1 MSDVTVE
8 AKNLRKEFGE
18 KHTKVVAVQD
28 VTMRVE
34 KGEVVLIVGPSGS
47 GKTTLLS
54 MIGCILTPTRGEV
67 YLGGQKVS
75 VLKPEMRAE
84 VRREKIGFVFQGFN
98 LLRSLTALE
107 NVQVA
112 LDLNRIKGK
121 AAKEWAK
128 VILEELGLGHRL
140 DYYPIDMSWG
150 EKQRVSIARA
160 VVKKPGV
167 ILADEPT
174 GNLDSKTG
182 HRTAEILRELSREHG
197 TAVIVVT
204 HDNRL
209 ENIADRVLYLE
220 DGLIKNG

>member
-140 DYYPIDMSWG
+140 DYYPIVMSWG
-150 EKQRVSIARA
+150 V
-160 VVKKPGV
+160 
-167 ILADEPT
+167 
-174 GNLDSKTG
+174 
-182 HRTAEILRELSREHG
+182 
-197 TAVIVVT
+197 
-204 HDNRL
+204 
-209 ENIADRVLYLE
+209 
-220 DGLIKNG
+220 